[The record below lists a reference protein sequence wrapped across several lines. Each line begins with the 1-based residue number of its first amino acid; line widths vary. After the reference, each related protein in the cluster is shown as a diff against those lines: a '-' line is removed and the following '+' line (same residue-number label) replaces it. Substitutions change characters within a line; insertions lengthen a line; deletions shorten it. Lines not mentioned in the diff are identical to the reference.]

1 MVLAVKKMSMMSVPK
16 DNNSNQIIQETIMK
30 NILLLLFPFILS
42 MSLQAEKISDTEFL
56 RRLHASTWNC
66 LDAMID
72 PTTGFPQDTQYPGGH
87 TNTTNIG
94 LYLASL
100 CVAAES
106 GLTSHEHGFKRA
118 EKILSSL
125 ESFERVHG
133 LMPHI
138 LDVQLQTKKATGYVA
153 ISDFNKLIVGLIMTK
168 QIWPELSLRINKF
181 INAVQWD
188 KFYHKE
194 TGKVSWG
201 YDFDRRTTLG
211 DGHLWLPA
219 DTRSAA
225 FLMIATGAAPAK
237 MWADMDRTP
246 LETPYGKILRGYG
259 MGGLFMMAMDSIFLP
274 EISTEIGESSGN
286 FAWQQIQFSKNR
298 DYPFWGWSNCYM
310 PGKGYTEG
318 GHLSEQVVTPHAL
331 ALMVEYYP
339 KHVTKALRGLA
350 DSGGTKGPE
359 GFEEVNWGLRDAYDM
374 KTKKWEH
381 RYLSLD
387 QGMLFLALSN
397 YLHQGM
403 VRKIYSSDPLVKHG
417 LKLISPYTQPK
428 QELLKLWASRDDEVN
443 RAVTPMSHSNQQIDV
458 IPRLSEPVESSHI
471 TAYQN
476 DNKSIQLNFESK
488 GSSEPHHFNLAI
500 PPTDMSG
507 LKALEIEIDI
517 TSSSEAQPGWIR
529 LLIIDQYNQQR
540 YAHLELQK
548 NRQVYRIE
556 AKDILGIHIDE
567 KKVKSL
573 ELVFWKEPWYYQNHK
588 INSYSLSLNIKRI
601 SVVK

>member
-1 MVLAVKKMSMMSVPK
+1 
-16 DNNSNQIIQETIMK
+16 MK
-30 NILLLLFPFILS
+30 NILLVLFPFILS
-42 MSLQAEKISDTEFL
+42 ISIHAEKISDKEFL

-66 LDAMID
+66 LDTMID
-72 PTTGFPQDTQYPGGH
+72 PITGFPQDTQYPGGH

-125 ESFERVHG
+125 ESFETVHG
-133 LMPHI
+133 FTPHI
-138 LDVQLQTKKATGYVA
+138 LDVQLKSKKATGYVA

-168 QIWPELSLRINKF
+168 QTWPKLSRRIDEF

-188 KFYHKE
+188 KLYHKE

-201 YDFDRRTTLG
+201 FDFDRRTTLG

-225 FLMIATGAAPAK
+225 FLMIATGAAPAS
-237 MWADMDRTP
+237 MWADMDRSP
-246 LETPYGKILRGYG
+246 LQTPYGKILRGYG

-274 EISTEIGESSGN
+274 EITTEIGESSGN

-331 ALMVEYYP
+331 ALMIEYYP
-339 KHVTKALRGLA
+339 KHVTKALRGLVN
-350 DSGGTKGPE
+350 SGGTLGPE
-359 GFEEVNWGLRDAYDM
+359 GFEDVDWGLRDAYDM
-374 KTKKWEH
+374 KTQKWEH

-387 QGMLFLALSN
+387 QAMLFLSLSN
-397 YLHQGM
+397 YLYKGM
-403 VRKIYSSDPLVKHG
+403 VREIYSSDPLVKHG
-417 LKLISPYTQPK
+417 LKLIARYTQPK
-428 QELLKLWASRDDEVN
+428 QELLELWKRRDAEVD
-443 RAVTPMSHSNQQIDV
+443 RVIAPRRHSKQKIDV
-458 IPRLSEPVESSHI
+458 IPQFSQAFKGLHI

-476 DNKSIQLNFESK
+476 EDQSIHVDFESK
-488 GSSEPHHFNLAI
+488 GSSDPHHVKLKV
-500 PPTDMSG
+500 PQMDMSG
-507 LKALEIEIDI
+507 LKTLEIEMDLIS
-517 TSSSEAQPGWIR
+517 TSDTQPGWVR
-529 LLIIDQYNQQR
+529 LLIIDNYNQQR
-540 YAHLELQK
+540 YTHVELQK
-548 NRQVYRIE
+548 NHKFYRID
-556 AKDILGIHIDE
+556 ADDLLGIHIDE
-567 KKVKSL
+567 TKIKAL
-573 ELVFWKEPWYYQNHK
+573 ELVFWKNPWYYQDFK
-588 INSYSLSLNIKRI
+588 TNSDSLSLNIKRI